1 MNKLWMVIIVL
12 LATPAWAQDDFGDF
26 GGFDGV
32 VSVGDLDAL
41 LGGGSG
47 RGNRGGRGN
56 NLNIP
61 DPQIALNEMKDLLKA
76 NKAPLSKDQE
86 KALKTLLETETKAM
100 RESLEAQFANRNN
113 NNNQNNRGN
122 NQANMIGQLFTVV
135 AKHNTELLTAMK
147 ADLTPEQLPL
157 ITKAEK
163 DKKVCLVMLDL
174 VNLQELSQRGG
185 RGRDNDFFRDV
196 PDRPSCTSASS
207 TTTERLAP
215 VAQVLSKG
223 KQPLTS
229 DQEKKF
235 SALIEARVP
244 QVQEELR
251 ATNPQMGNLLN
262 QINNQN
268 RNNNNNNNN
277 PQQLRNNIVNTI
289 MSQLGI
295 PNNNNNNNRGNR
307 GGNNENQNNQN
318 ANAGRGNRGNNNFNP
333 QAEIQ
338 KKNEELL
345 DKIAASLNPDQGSVV
360 KKFKYAQIKSKG
372 GAERFRGI
380 LEEEGTPL
388 TTEQFSQIQA
398 LFNSQNQAIRQVAQ
412 QLVDQELARTPPQP
426 ESAAAQDGERGRNQN
441 SVNQNPVAQQIV
453 AKVLPQVS
461 VQRARLEKVTLDTIL
476 KLLTPAQIA
485 SYKINSL

>member
-1 MNKLWMVIIVL
+1 MKKLLWMGIIVL
-12 LATPAWAQDDFGDF
+12 LAIPAWAQDDFGDF
-26 GGFDGV
+26 GGFDGA

-41 LGGGSG
+41 LGGGGG

-61 DPQIALNEMKDLLKA
+61 DPQIALNEMKELLKA

-100 RESLEAQFANRNN
+100 RESLEAQFANRDN

-174 VNLQELSQRGG
+174 VNLQELNQRGG
-185 RGRDNDFFRDV
+185 RGRDNDFFREI

-235 SALIEARVP
+235 STLIEARVP
-244 QVQEELR
+244 QMQEELR
-251 ATNPQMGNLLN
+251 TTNPQMGNLLN

-268 RNNNNNNNN
+268 RNNNNNNN
-277 PQQLRNNIVNTI
+277 PQQLRNSIVSTI

-295 PNNNNNNNRGNR
+295 PNTNNNNNRGNR
-307 GGNNENQNNQN
+307 GGNTTNTTTT
-318 ANAGRGNRGNNNFNP
+318 NAGRGNRGNNNFNP

-360 KKFKYAQIKSKG
+360 KKFKYQQIKSKG
-372 GAERFRGI
+372 GPERFRGI
-380 LEEEGTPL
+380 MEEEGTPL
-388 TTEQFSQIQA
+388 KPEQFSQIQA
-398 LFNSQNQAIRQVAQ
+398 LFNSQNQAIRQAAE

-426 ESAAAQDGERGRNQN
+426 EPTAAQNEQRGRNQN